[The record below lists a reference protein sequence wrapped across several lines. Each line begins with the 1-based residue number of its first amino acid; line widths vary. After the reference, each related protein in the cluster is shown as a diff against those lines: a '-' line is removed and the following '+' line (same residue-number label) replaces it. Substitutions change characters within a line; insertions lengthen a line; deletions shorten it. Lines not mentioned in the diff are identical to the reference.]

1 MQTKT
6 KTEKIFYRQ
15 IHKIQK
21 CILQIDI
28 QNTNIQIAKM
38 HNADKLKSC
47 DKCKKNL
54 EHWCNIMPYLKGFAI
69 RDSQSSRQ
77 RGNLRS
83 SMKYNY
89 TTRFVSFLLK
99 CFVDHLN
106 HAAIM
111 ANMHAI
117 AIELKMG
124 NICFL
129 WLLIGQILMSIWVNG
144 EKTIHLGGS
153 KHIHQP
159 QRARQA
165 QLPFLLLFDASI
177 FAFHSCVFV
186 FCDLSALC
194 IFAI

>member
-1 MQTKT
+1 MQ
-6 KTEKIFYRQ
+6 
-15 IHKIQK
+15 
-21 CILQIDI
+21 
-28 QNTNIQIAKM
+28 
-38 HNADKLKSC
+38 S
-47 DKCKKNL
+47 
-54 EHWCNIMPYLKGFAI
+54 
-69 RDSQSSRQ
+69 
-77 RGNLRS
+77 
-83 SMKYNY
+83 
-89 TTRFVSFLLK
+89 
-99 CFVDHLN
+99 
-106 HAAIM
+106 M

-194 IFAI
+194 IFAICMFVFCISVCKMHFCILSICLHNVFAFLRLSAFCIFVFVFVSA